1 MINHETE
8 NVNNIDTQGNNYL
21 RRALIGNKKNKIDE
35 KNTRYTQG
43 AHPRKP
49 GICGAK
55 ASGAL
60 F

>member
-35 KNTRYTQG
+35 KNTRYT
-43 AHPRKP
+43 
-49 GICGAK
+49 
-55 ASGAL
+55 
-60 F
+60 